1 MSVVL
6 TSGRGVIALM
16 KLISGS
22 EHAQARRCSDAFG
35 KQAPAVVSPE

>member
-6 TSGRGVIALM
+6 TSRRGVIVLM

-22 EHAQARRCSDAFG
+22 EHVQAQSCSDAFA

>member
-6 TSGRGVIALM
+6 TSRRGVIVLM

-22 EHAQARRCSDAFG
+22 EHVQARRCSDAFAE
-35 KQAPAVVSPE
+35 QVPAVVSPE